1 MAEVIRGPKLSE
13 QARALSSWPSP
24 GSRRGA
30 SRTAGNSPESPAPD
44 RASKQSDTDKRET
57 ASGSVEQSAAIT
69 ESVENFAPTDEMQ
82 SEGPE
87 SVMDA
92 RAVAAEH
99 RLHEI
104 QEEIARERRT
114 AVEEGRA
121 QGYQDGME
129 ASRKA
134 VEEELQRLKALIQSL
149 SGELSKRLNDSED
162 AMVEV
167 VCASIVKI
175 LGEVML
181 TREGVV
187 GVVKNAIAQ
196 LTQRGKLIVRVS
208 PDDLELLQGERQT
221 LLNGLDETS
230 VELVPDGRVKLG
242 GCLLETESGGL
253 DGRLEVQLQRLNDVL
268 LSTRSQRQ
276 TGSGI

>member
-1 MAEVIRGPKLSE
+1 
-13 QARALSSWPSP
+13 
-24 GSRRGA
+24 
-30 SRTAGNSPESPAPD
+30 
-44 RASKQSDTDKRET
+44 
-57 ASGSVEQSAAIT
+57 
-69 ESVENFAPTDEMQ
+69 
-82 SEGPE
+82 
-87 SVMDA
+87 MDA

-114 AVEEGRA
+114 AIEQGRA

-129 ASRKA
+129 ASRKE

-149 SGELSKRLNDSED
+149 SGEMSKRLNDSED

-187 GVVKNAIAQ
+187 GVVKNAVAQ

-208 PDDLELLQGERQT
+208 PDDFELLQGERQT
-221 LLNGLDETS
+221 LLDGLDDTS
-230 VELVPDGRVKLG
+230 VELVPDSRVKLG

-268 LSTRSQRQ
+268 LNTRSQRQ
-276 TGSGI
+276 AGSGK